1 MIKRVKV
8 LSSQNIDTMDK
19 KTKRK
24 PFIKQLFYGSD
35 LQNLTLYICGSQ
47 GSSKTTKVLFIITQ
61 LCKVAESQ
69 IFWFSEISSLDRKVQ
84 SVLEDYNV
92 QFFNENDMK
101 NGAITSL
108 FEYIKQQEQDNK
120 TPYNYIRYFVVFD
133 DILLNNNLQ
142 T

>member
-1 MIKRVKV
+1 
-8 LSSQNIDTMDK
+8 
-19 KTKRK
+19 
-24 PFIKQLFYGSD
+24 
-35 LQNLTLYICGSQ
+35 
-47 GSSKTTKVLFIITQ
+47 
-61 LCKVAESQ
+61 
-69 IFWFSEISSLDRKVQ
+69 
-84 SVLEDYNV
+84 
-92 QFFNENDMK
+92 MK